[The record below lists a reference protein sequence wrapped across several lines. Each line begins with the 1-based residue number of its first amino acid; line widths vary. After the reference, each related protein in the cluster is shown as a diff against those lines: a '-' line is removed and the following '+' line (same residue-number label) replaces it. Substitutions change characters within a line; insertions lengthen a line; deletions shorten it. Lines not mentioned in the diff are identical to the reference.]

1 MYYAIK
7 VFKRNCY
14 NTTEFTLDGKNDN
27 ENILRIANRLKSEI
41 DNSYYKY
48 YQIDYYN
55 WMSQEELDICVER
68 MNKIKSEGFIT
79 EKSNFNEGISVTTT
93 NSNGIT
99 FTLNGKMDYFDKENV
114 LSLNALIDWMIH
126 ILSNFSLQIYQ

>member
-1 MYYAIK
+1 MEQQSLCIMPSKYL
-7 VFKRNCY
+7 RENCY
-14 NTTEFTLDGKNDN
+14 NTTECLTLDRKNDN
-27 ENILRIANRLKSEI
+27 ENILRINRLKSEI

-79 EKSNFNEGISVTTT
+79 EKV
-93 NSNGIT
+93 
-99 FTLNGKMDYFDKENV
+99 
-114 LSLNALIDWMIH
+114 
-126 ILSNFSLQIYQ
+126 ILMKVFCYNN